1 MSKFSSYF
9 NDDFAN
15 LEQDPKSIDEILQDR
30 MFLIDGDFYGI
41 QKFIFDNLGSKNAAK
56 VLRAKSAFCE
66 LFMAVLAKF
75 ICQKFGID
83 EKCILSCT
91 AGKFEILSPNFDEAA
106 FEEIKGVINAYFIK
120 NFFGVSGV
128 SLSCVECER
137 ADFAEPSRYKE
148 LRDKISKAVEL
159 EKFKKLNLKEQN
171 PVLSYDKGITNQTL
185 CRICNIRKIAHDN
198 DKCEICSAF
207 VRLGERL
214 ATDSKKI
221 NSKDIGIDFMD
232 VSLEITENIR
242 SYVAKN
248 AGAIVDFEDLAK
260 KSCGETAIAVIK
272 ADVDNMGNFIKH
284 SDVTQS
290 FINFDTF
297 SKGINN
303 FFSLY
308 VPRKM
313 KEKFENSYT
322 VFAGGDDLLIVGS
335 YDQMIE
341 LAVFVRQEFMKFIK
355 TKDLSISFGI
365 VLAKPSTPISYL
377 AQTSEKWLE
386 VSKET
391 TGKDAISIFG
401 ETAKWDSYL
410 SVRSKI
416 LDEFTKFNIDK
427 DNTVFLYRLLE
438 LCEMSKNVC
447 EDVKNTMWKSKLS
460 YSFTRNMQNKQ
471 DGADMNGLLLM
482 LNNVIENNPKES
494 KMAICEY
501 IYKRRE
507 R

>member
-30 MFLIDGDFYGI
+30 MFLIGGDFYGI